1 MLQVLVGVRGVA
13 VDDGDAGGGA
23 LHRVAQQVVERELR
37 VHFHAVLLATSEAM
51 ASTEPKFSSSN
62 SSSSTMMSNL
72 SSRKVTSS
80 TVCSDV
86 RTPFSLIGSSGGTSR
101 SPVTLSLSHPC
112 ISAAAFSVLTSIQ
125 IPPVYYLTQKL
136 ASPSPVVYDQLA
148 GSRAT

>member
-13 VDDGDAGGGA
+13 LDDGDPAWVA
-23 LHRVAQQVVERELR
+23 LHGVAQQVVERELR
-37 VHFHAVLLATSEAM
+37 AHAHPVLLATREAI

-86 RTPFSLIGSSGGTSR
+86 RTPFSMSGSSGGTSR
-101 SPVTLSLSHPC
+101 PPVTLSRSHPC
-112 ISAAAFSVLTSIQ
+112 ISAAAFSVLTAISTS
-125 IPPVYYLTQKL
+125 YLTQKL

-148 GSRAT
+148 GSRAI